1 MKAHYRLLNSSLGII
16 ATFKN
21 IVYNIQ
27 DRTIRKLLREGS
39 IKARKLYFSDDS
51 LKEYFSQ
58 AEADKLKKD

>member
-1 MKAHYRLLNSSLGII
+1 MKAHYVLLNSSLGII

-39 IKARKLYFSDDS
+39 LKARKLAMRWYVSEES
-51 LKEYFSQ
+51 LKVYFSQ
-58 AEADKLKKD
+58 A